1 MTKAEIVNEVAKA
14 TGIEKIAVQ
23 TVIESFMECVKDSLA
38 KGNPVYLRGFG
49 SFIIKH
55 RAQKAARN
63 ITQRTTMTIPEHDI
77 PALKQGKVFVA
88 SVASSSSTG
97 LRRPPAISPSILP

>member
-14 TGIEKIAVQ
+14 TGIEKVAVQ
-23 TVIESFMECVKDSLA
+23 SVIEATMDCIKDCLINGGSDKERA
-38 KGNPVYLRGFG
+38 VYLRGFG

-63 ITQRTTMTIPEHDI
+63 ITKETTMTIPEHDI
-77 PALKQGKVFVA
+77 PAFKPSKAFVNAVKNKDAA
-88 SVASSSSTG
+88 SVE
-97 LRRPPAISPSILP
+97 

>member
-77 PALKQGKVFVA
+77 PAFKPAKVFVA
-88 SVASSSSTG
+88 A
-97 LRRPPAISPSILP
+97 LKEN

>member
-1 MTKAEIVNEVAKA
+1 MTKAEIVNEVAKQ
-14 TGIEKIAVQ
+14 TGMDKTEIQK
-23 TVIESFMECVKDSLA
+23 VIESFMECIKDSLA

-63 ITQRTTMTIPEHDI
+63 ITKMTTMTIPAHDI
-77 PALKQGKVFVA
+77 PAFK
-88 SVASSSSTG
+88 
-97 LRRPPAISPSILP
+97 PAKSFMGAVKGEVEE

>member
-14 TGIEKIAVQ
+14 TGIEKATVLAIVENFTDAVKESLIA
-23 TVIESFMECVKDSLA
+23 
-38 KGNPVYLRGFG
+38 GNPVYLRGFG

-63 ITQRTTMTIPEHDI
+63 ITRKTTMTIPAHDI
-77 PALKQGKVFVA
+77 PAFKPAKTFVNA
-88 SVASSSSTG
+88 VKEK
-97 LRRPPAISPSILP
+97 

>member
-1 MTKAEIVNEVAKA
+1 MTKADIVNEVAKA
-14 TGIEKIAVQ
+14 TGVEKVTAQ
-23 TVIESFMECVKDSLA
+23 AVIEATMDSIKQSLI

-63 ITQRTTMTIPEHDI
+63 ITKQTTITIPAHDI
-77 PALKQGKVFVA
+77 PAFK
-88 SVASSSSTG
+88 
-97 LRRPPAISPSILP
+97 PAKSFIIEK

>member
-1 MTKAEIVNEVAKA
+1 MNNNNTHLNLYIMTKADIVNEVAKA
-14 TGIEKIAVQ
+14 TGVEKVTVQAVVEA
-23 TVIESFMECVKDSLA
+23 TMDSIKDSII

-63 ITQRTTMTIPEHDI
+63 ITKQTTMAIPEHNV
-77 PALKQGKVFVA
+77 PAFK
-88 SVASSSSTG
+88 
-97 LRRPPAISPSILP
+97 PSKSFAAEVK

>member
-1 MTKAEIVNEVAKA
+1 MTKADIVNEVAKA
-14 TGIEKIAVQ
+14 TGVEKVTAQ
-23 TVIESFMECVKDSLA
+23 AVIEATMESIKQSMI

-63 ITQRTTMTIPEHDI
+63 ITKQTTITIPAHDI
-77 PALKQGKVFVA
+77 PAFKPAKSFVIN
-88 SVASSSSTG
+88 VKEN
-97 LRRPPAISPSILP
+97 